1 MRTAWRC
8 SSPVSATSGT
18 ERGMRVLVV
27 GGGGR
32 EHALVWKLAQ
42 SPRVETLFCAPGN
55 AGIAA
60 EAECVP
66 IAADDLDALVR
77 FARERRVDLT
87 VVGPERPLT
96 LGIVDRFAH
105 AGLRAFGP
113 TAAAARL
120 EGSKAFAK
128 ELLREERVPTAS
140 FDVFDDPDAA
150 LAYVRRIGAP
160 VVVKADG
167 LAAGKGVFICATVAE
182 AT

>member
-1 MRTAWRC
+1 
-8 SSPVSATSGT
+8 
-18 ERGMRVLVV
+18 MRVLVV
-27 GGGGR
+27 GSGGR

-42 SPRVETLFCAPGN
+42 SPRVEMLFCAPGN

-87 VVGPERPLT
+87 
-96 LGIVDRFAH
+96 LGIVDRFAD

-113 TAAAARL
+113 TAAGARL

-140 FDVFDDPDAA
+140 FDVF
-150 LAYVRRIGAP
+150 
-160 VVVKADG
+160 
-167 LAAGKGVFICATVAE
+167 
-182 AT
+182 